1 MIKVENI
8 SYQQASLKI
17 KNQINELLQVVWP
30 TTSDSDEHDSDL
42 IEQCFYIMV
51 DNRIV
56 SYAAVVQLKV
66 IINEKSYQIGGL
78 SCVATLPVF
87 RRQGFSSKIVA
98 RATKWMED
106 NLDFGVFTCAPDLKQ
121 FYQQAGNW
129 KSMSNVVLVANN
141 DKDALSSSNLDVIVM
156 MRVFSKKAMDNF
168 REISNSTIYL
178 GFSKGRF
185 I

>member
-106 NLDFGVFTCAPDLKQ
+106 NLDFGVFTCAPDLKE
-121 FYQQAGNW
+121 FYQPSISPIIKLLIIYG
-129 KSMSNVVLVANN
+129 SLT
-141 DKDALSSSNLDVIVM
+141 IIIII
-156 MRVFSKKAMDNF
+156 FNF
-168 REISNSTIYL
+168 KIIIMHSNSFVKHFFKIFLFY
-178 GFSKGRF
+178 
-185 I
+185 

>member
-1 MIKVENI
+1 
-8 SYQQASLKI
+8 
-17 KNQINELLQVVWP
+17 
-30 TTSDSDEHDSDL
+30 
-42 IEQCFYIMV
+42 
-51 DNRIV
+51 
-56 SYAAVVQLKV
+56 
-66 IINEKSYQIGGL
+66 
-78 SCVATLPVF
+78 
-87 RRQGFSSKIVA
+87 
-98 RATKWMED
+98 MED
-106 NLDFGVFTCAPDLKQ
+106 NLDFGVFTCAPDLSE

>member
-66 IINEKSYQIGGL
+66 IIN
-78 SCVATLPVF
+78 
-87 RRQGFSSKIVA
+87 
-98 RATKWMED
+98 
-106 NLDFGVFTCAPDLKQ
+106 
-121 FYQQAGNW
+121 
-129 KSMSNVVLVANN
+129 
-141 DKDALSSSNLDVIVM
+141 
-156 MRVFSKKAMDNF
+156 
-168 REISNSTIYL
+168 
-178 GFSKGRF
+178 
-185 I
+185 